1 MKNLKLYIAI
11 TYGLVWAVG
20 LGFWLSG
27 TDYPSPLG
35 NTLAAACM
43 FFPLVATLVC
53 QAASR
58 QPLLRG
64 IGISWRVNRWWFA
77 GWLTIPAIVLLTL
90 LFNYWIDG
98 SHFTTHSQALQL
110 LCDSIS
116 QSSSEEGGNMHLSPS
131 AAVAVTFLSGM
142 LAGATINALFAF
154 GEESGWRGY
163 LLSQFK
169 GRPFLT
175 AAIATGLVWGLW
187 HAPLILM
194 GHNYPQHPNLVG
206 VAAMMLL
213 CIPLSTILQYFRLKS
228 GSVVVPAIMHGTF
241 NALAGM
247 TALFM
252 DDYND
257 LLVGSAGLAGFL
269 ALLAAATVLF
279 LYDRYISRDR
289 LFTSHI
295 DL

>member
-1 MKNLKLYIAI
+1 MKNIKLYIAI
-11 TYGLVWAVG
+11 AYGLVWAMG
-20 LGFWLSG
+20 LVFWLSG
-27 TDYPSPLG
+27 VDYPSPLG

-43 FFPLVATLVC
+43 FIPMVATVVC

-64 IGISWRVNRWWFA
+64 IGISWKVNRWWFV
-77 GWLTIPAIVLLTL
+77 GWLTIPAVVLLTL
-90 LFNYWIDG
+90 LLNYWIDG
-98 SHFTTHSQALQL
+98 NHFSTRSPALQL
-110 LCDSIS
+110 LCDS
-116 QSSSEEGGNMHLSPS
+116 MHLGPS
-131 AAVAVTFLSGM
+131 AAVGVTFLSGM
-142 LAGATINALFAF
+142 MAGATINALFAF

-163 LLSQFK
+163 LLSQFR
-169 GRPFLT
+169 GRHFFV
-175 AAIATGLVWGLW
+175 AAVATGLVWGLW

-213 CIPLSTILQYFRLKS
+213 CIPLSAILQYFRLKS

-241 NALAGM
+241 NALAGL
-247 TALFM
+247 TILFM

-269 ALLAAATVLF
+269 ALLVAVGLLF
-279 LYDRYISRDR
+279 LFDRYVTRDR
-289 LFTSHI
+289 ICTSHL